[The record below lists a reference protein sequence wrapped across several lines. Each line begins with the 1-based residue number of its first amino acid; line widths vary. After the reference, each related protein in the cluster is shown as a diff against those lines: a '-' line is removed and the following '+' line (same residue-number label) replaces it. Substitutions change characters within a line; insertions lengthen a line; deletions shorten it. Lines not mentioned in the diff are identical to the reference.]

1 MPPTV
6 HRGHCLWL
14 APAGSG
20 THTSSR
26 AFTCHP
32 AVAFSLQEG
41 RGRGPCI
48 AEHCSPVPWTYMLVA
63 HACTPRVGCG
73 HACPSFC
80 LCQNQAKGPPPEPGG
95 SSPYCGDASSVHTG
109 PIVSHSHW
117 TDSALEMKTTDKE
130 QPAGPG
136 HSPQQ
141 PCQSVGS
148 LPEVVQGV
156 FAGAG
161 CSDPR
166 AEGTRKKVPR
176 LAFFHESRRNLCPW
190 PQPPM
195 H

>member
-41 RGRGPCI
+41 RGREPCI

-148 LPEVVQGV
+148 LPEVVQGGV
-156 FAGAG
+156 CRSWLFR
-161 CSDPR
+161 P
-166 AEGTRKKVPR
+166 K
-176 LAFFHESRRNLCPW
+176 SRRN
-190 PQPPM
+190 
-195 H
+195 